1 MIDAIIAACLWRA
14 KVYNPGMPAEYD
26 LKTSPANAQRRP
38 QHVLD
43 EASTRQLIERARV
56 GHIATLW
63 DDQPFINPTTF
74 WYDAERHAI
83 NFHSNLAGR
92 VRANAEQQARVCFEA
107 SEYGRLLPSNV
118 ALEFSLQYESVVA
131 YGTALVLEDFAE
143 KRRALYGLTSKYFPA
158 MAAGREFRPITDQE
172 LKRTSVY
179 AIRIESW
186 SGKRNW
192 AERAD
197 QSDEWPPLAEE
208 WFR

>member
-1 MIDAIIAACLWRA
+1 MDDAATRSLMQRA
-14 KVYNPGMPAEYD
+14 
-26 LKTSPANAQRRP
+26 Q
-38 QHVLD
+38 
-43 EASTRQLIERARV
+43 I

-83 NFHSNLAGR
+83 FFHSNIAGR
-92 VRANAEQQARVCFEA
+92 VRANADQQSRVCFETSA
-107 SEYGRLLPSNV
+107 FGKLLPSNV

-131 YGTALVLEDFAE
+131 FGSVQVLEDFAE
-143 KRRALYGLTSKYFPA
+143 KRRALYGLLAKYFPN

-179 AIRIESW
+179 MIQIESW

-192 AERAD
+192 AQRAD
-197 QSDEWPPLAEE
+197 QSEEWPSLAEE